1 VVIKVEAFEN
11 EIYPNLQTISDT
23 TEITKHDI
31 PSGDLLIIARFIMVA
46 IDPFSGRTMQVNPL
60 QLENEY
66 QKKLFQIS
74 EGKINSQFLIV

>member
-1 VVIKVEAFEN
+1 MEALEN
-11 EIYPNLQTISDT
+11 EIYPNLQTFSDT
-23 TEITKHDI
+23 TEMT
-31 PSGDLLIIARFIMVA
+31 GDLLIIARFILVA

-74 EGKINSQFLIV
+74 EGNINSRFLIV

>member
-1 VVIKVEAFEN
+1 MEALED
-11 EIYPNLQTISDT
+11 EICPNLQTFFDT
-23 TEITKHDI
+23 TEITKHV
-31 PSGDLLIIARFIMVA
+31 PSGDPLIIARFIMVA

-74 EGKINSQFLIV
+74 EGNINSRFLSV

>member
-1 VVIKVEAFEN
+1 MEALEN
-11 EIYPNLQTISDT
+11 EIYQNLQTFSDT
-23 TEITKHDI
+23 TEMT
-31 PSGDLLIIARFIMVA
+31 GDLLIIARFIMVA
-46 IDPFSGRTMQVNPL
+46 IDPFSGRTTQVNPL

>member
-1 VVIKVEAFEN
+1 MEALEN
-11 EIYPNLQTISDT
+11 EIYPNLQTFSDT
-23 TEITKHDI
+23 TEMT
-31 PSGDLLIIARFIMVA
+31 GDLLIIARFILVA

-74 EGKINSQFLIV
+74 EGKINPNF